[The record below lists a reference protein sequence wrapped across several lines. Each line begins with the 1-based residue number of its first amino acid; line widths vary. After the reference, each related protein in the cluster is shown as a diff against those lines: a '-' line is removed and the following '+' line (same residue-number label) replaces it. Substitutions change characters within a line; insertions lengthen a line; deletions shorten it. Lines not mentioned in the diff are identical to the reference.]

1 MSPPP
6 SIPNALSQL
15 PPYPLPPS
23 QGTNPTPLLRSL
35 SLLSTPYDLALLGHS
50 ILASA
55 LLSPPTTRRWLTSHA
70 TTSNLRNGVGR
81 PWEVYHASNP
91 VADIFL
97 KSGTIGSYSSY
108 MGVSPD
114 VNAGFVVLA
123 HDSTGKAADLNV
135 YADVVADSVALLLG
149 VAAREV
155 AGEYAGEYAGVFGG
169 KGSGNG
175 TMETAVE
182 LKAAKDGPGLVI
194 AKMVVKGRDVRA
206 ETARKAGIEIGNLD
220 WRVYPAIKTKEAHQF
235 VAVVQD
241 VSAPVDAGTP
251 TCITWMTVGEL
262 GAGVVERV
270 VFGLDGTG
278 RAVSVEIP
286 VEGVELARA

>member
-155 AGEYAGEYAGVFGG
+155 AGEYAGVFGG
-169 KGSGNG
+169 KGSENG
-175 TMETAVE
+175 TTETAVE

-278 RAVSVEIP
+278 SAVSVEIP